1 MSPNQPANGLGA
13 AVTEANER
21 KLDFF
26 LIIILFFLSQV
37 RWKSTLLKS
46 SALNVG
52 HCQFKSGAK
61 QGFPMQNSGQLRGNA
76 IIVSPESILVH
87 MFRG

>member
-26 LIIILFFLSQV
+26 LIIILFFCP
-37 RWKSTLLKS
+37 R
-46 SALNVG
+46 
-52 HCQFKSGAK
+52 
-61 QGFPMQNSGQLRGNA
+61 
-76 IIVSPESILVH
+76 
-87 MFRG
+87 